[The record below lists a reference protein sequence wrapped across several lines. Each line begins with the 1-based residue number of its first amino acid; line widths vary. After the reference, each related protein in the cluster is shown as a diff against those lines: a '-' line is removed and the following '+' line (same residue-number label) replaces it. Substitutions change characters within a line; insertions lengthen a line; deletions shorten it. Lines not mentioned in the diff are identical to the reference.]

1 VVVVVVLATA
11 CSSSSS
17 PRCFFLFPAVAL
29 LLSLYLLSL
38 FISVSCAEW
47 QPKAPLLLLW
57 LFCKSSYYPL
67 PRGILFLVWCLLLC

>member
-1 VVVVVVLATA
+1 L
-11 CSSSSS
+11 SSL
-17 PRCFFLFPAVAL
+17 RCFLLFPAVAS

-67 PRGILFLVWCLLLC
+67 PRGILFLVWCLLIC